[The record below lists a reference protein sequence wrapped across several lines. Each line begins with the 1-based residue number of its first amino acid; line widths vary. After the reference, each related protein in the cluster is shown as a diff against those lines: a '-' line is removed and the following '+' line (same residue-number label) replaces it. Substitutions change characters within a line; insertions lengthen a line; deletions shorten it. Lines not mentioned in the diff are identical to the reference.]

1 MNGYGG
7 GEKEK
12 SDINISYTLAFHA
25 RVFNLNLNLIASEM
39 C

>member
-12 SDINISYTLAFHA
+12 SDVNISYTLAFYA
-25 RVFNLNLNLIASEM
+25 RVLPAKCVSEPF
-39 C
+39 